1 MERLL
6 RCFPFHHQKAFAWF
20 WRQWM
25 QQWAKGSA
33 DALPFA
39 VEEQVDQ
46 CQNKPSFFGE

>member
-6 RCFPFHHQKAFAWF
+6 RRFPFHHQKAFAWF
-20 WRQWM
+20 WRRM

-33 DALPFA
+33 GALPFA

-46 CQNKPSFFGE
+46 C